1 MISIRVQI
9 GCTGGEGGVRS
20 FVSFL
25 MVLKIN
31 IGCIN
36 PSLVYNII
44 EVIFMLVNTKDMI
57 SLTEANQNFSKVA
70 RKVDEKGSV
79 LIMKNNNPAYVVIDF
94 KRIEELQISG
104 KDRIE
109 TISSRI
115 LEDNLEAF
123 KELAK

>member
-1 MISIRVQI
+1 
-9 GCTGGEGGVRS
+9 
-20 FVSFL
+20 
-25 MVLKIN
+25 
-31 IGCIN
+31 
-36 PSLVYNII
+36 
-44 EVIFMLVNTKDMI
+44 
-57 SLTEANQNFSKVA
+57 
-70 RKVDEKGSV
+70 
-79 LIMKNNNPAYVVIDF
+79 MKNNNPRYVIINF

>member
-1 MISIRVQI
+1 
-9 GCTGGEGGVRS
+9 
-20 FVSFL
+20 
-25 MVLKIN
+25 
-31 IGCIN
+31 
-36 PSLVYNII
+36 
-44 EVIFMLVNTKDMI
+44 MLVNTKDLI

-79 LIMKNNNPAYVVIDF
+79 LIMKNNNPRYLVIDF

-123 KELAK
+123 KELAR